1 MCPVKVSLND
11 VNCLNEILSG
21 EIKLALPDR
30 NDLEVSEDD
39 VLGLVTK

>member
-11 VNCLNEILSG
+11 INCLNEIISG
-21 EIKLALPDR
+21 EIELALADE
-30 NDLEVSEDD
+30 DGLEVSEDD